1 MRVKPWLAWLA
12 LLLSPA
18 GWAAPQRIASL
29 NICIDQLLWQLV
41 PHERLVSL
49 SYLTADPLW
58 SPIASQLGAMHL
70 NHGLAE
76 ELVPLKPD
84 VIIAGEFDALAAT
97 ELLQRLGYPV
107 VRLAMPRDLAG
118 IGQQVREL
126 GQLVGEERAAADFAQ
141 GIDRQLQQL
150 RDLPKGRAPRVFWYS
165 SNGVAI
171 GAGTLEHELMQLA
184 GLHNLADDL
193 GMQGYVPLDLELL
206 LAARPELL
214 IIEESNAAAFSLA
227 REYLS
232 HPALGS
238 AGFRVV
244 SLPAG
249 LSGCAAPV
257 VGDVVQAL
265 EQELNT
271 HPLSGSHRGD

>member
-1 MRVKPWLAWLA
+1 M
-12 LLLSPA
+12 

-41 PHERLVSL
+41 PHERLVSM

-58 SPIASQLGAMHL
+58 SPIAGQLGAMHL
-70 NHGLAE
+70 NHG
-76 ELVPLKPD
+76 
-84 VIIAGEFDALAAT
+84 LAAT

-141 GIDRQLQQL
+141 GIDQQLQQLQQL
-150 RDLPKGRAPRVFWYS
+150 RHLLKGRAPRVFWYS

-171 GAGTLEHELMQLA
+171 GAGTLEHELMELA
-184 GLHNLADDL
+184 GLHNLAVDL

-206 LAARPELL
+206 LAAHPELL
-214 IIEESNAAAFSLA
+214 IIEESNASAFSLA

-232 HPALGS
+232 HPALAG
-238 AGFRVV
+238 AGFRII

-271 HPLSGSHRGD
+271 YPLPGSHSGD

>member
-1 MRVKPWLAWLA
+1 M
-12 LLLSPA
+12 

-41 PHERLVSL
+41 PHERLVSM

-58 SPIASQLGAMHL
+58 SPIAGQLGAMHL

-141 GIDRQLQQL
+141 GIDQQLQQLQQL
-150 RDLPKGRAPRVFWYS
+150 RHLLKGRAPRVFWYS

-171 GAGTLEHELMQLA
+171 GAGTLEHELMELA
-184 GLHNLADDL
+184 GLHNLAVDL

-206 LAARPELL
+206 LAAHPELL
-214 IIEESNAAAFSLA
+214 IIEESNASAFSLA

-232 HPALGS
+232 HPALAG
-238 AGFRVV
+238 AGFRII

-271 HPLSGSHRGD
+271 YPLPGSHSGD